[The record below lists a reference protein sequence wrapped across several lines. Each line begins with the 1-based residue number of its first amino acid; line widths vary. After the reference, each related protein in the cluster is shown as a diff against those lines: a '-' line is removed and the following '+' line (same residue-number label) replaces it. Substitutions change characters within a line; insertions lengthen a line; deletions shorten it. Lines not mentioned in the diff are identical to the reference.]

1 MASLGLMVA
10 VSFMNPTGR
19 PLAAR
24 VYTSQ
29 SRAGVGYWR
38 PGGFAVSMKVF
49 VTGAAGFSGFHVARA
64 LLAREDEG
72 WGSIM

>member
-1 MASLGLMVA
+1 
-10 VSFMNPTGR
+10 
-19 PLAAR
+19 
-24 VYTSQ
+24 
-29 SRAGVGYWR
+29 VGYWR